1 MYYMSTHLPES
12 GGQLLV
18 TSLTHNK
25 KTTSSS
31 TNNCLTIRANRALL
45 SDRSNV
51 KYHTFVDI

>member
-1 MYYMSTHLPES
+1 MYYTSTHLPES
-12 GGQLLV
+12 GGQLLI
-18 TSLTHNK
+18 TSLTRNK

-31 TNNCLTIRANRALL
+31 IDIVTIRANRVLL